1 MRYKVRIK
9 NGDTCCNYES
19 SCRGKLTPQ
28 YFFLYHFLGKIKL
41 SIIFMKLVKRVT
53 NINDYEFYFLF
64 LTWILVE
71 YFFHLL
77 LFRLILLLFGLF
89 LLFVCFF
96 FFCFFFFKVLKI
108 IFGRAKIIFVESRF
122 LDSQVSVFNI
132 YIYIY
137 IYSREYAKPPLL
149 TTLHSSLLIY
159 KIK

>member
-1 MRYKVRIK
+1 MRDKVRIK
-9 NGDTCCNYES
+9 NADTCCNYES
-19 SCRGKLTPQ
+19 SCRGELTPQ

-41 SIIFMKLVKRVT
+41 SIIFMKLVKQVT
-53 NINDYEFYFLF
+53 NINDYGFYFLF

-89 LLFVCFF
+89 LLFFF
-96 FFCFFFFKVLKI
+96 FFFLIFKVLKI

-137 IYSREYAKPPLL
+137 IYIQESTQNHPC
-149 TTLHSSLLIY
+149 
-159 KIK
+159 

>member
-1 MRYKVRIK
+1 MRDKVRIK
-9 NGDTCCNYES
+9 NADTCCNYKS
-19 SCRGKLTPQ
+19 SCRGELTPQ

-41 SIIFMKLVKRVT
+41 SIIFMKLVKQVT
-53 NINDYEFYFLF
+53 NINDYGFYFLF

-77 LFRLILLLFGLF
+77 LFGLILLLFGLF

-96 FFCFFFFKVLKI
+96 FFFKVLNI

-137 IYSREYAKPPLL
+137 IYIYSREYAKPPLL

>member
-41 SIIFMKLVKRVT
+41 SIIFMKLVKQVT
-53 NINDYEFYFLF
+53 NINDYGFYFLF

-89 LLFVCFF
+89 LLFF
-96 FFCFFFFKVLKI
+96 FFFFKFLRCWRLYLGGLRLFLLNLDFWILK
-108 IFGRAKIIFVESRF
+108 
-122 LDSQVSVFNI
+122 SVYLI

-137 IYSREYAKPPLL
+137 IYIFKRVRK
-149 TTLHSSLLIY
+149 TTPANYITLFTINL
-159 KIK
+159 